1 MKIKFLITGFL
12 TLGSLGASAQKGELN
27 TAQDQLG
34 QYQVARGQKILAS
47 QAKSDLAGA
56 KTAIDKASLN
66 AKTSALPLTYALKA
80 AIYANIA
87 VSDSVQTTSAA
98 AFTTA
103 GDALK
108 QAKTLDTKNENTK
121 LIDEANRELAQY
133 SLTQGVTA
141 YQNKKYDDA
150 YKAFDMAHQLL
161 PTDTTIMFN
170 SAISA
175 SNAKNYPA
183 AITSYNNL
191 LASNYTRKQDIYN
204 NLIPLY
210 LNSKDTATALKTVND
225 AVAKYPANNALRREG
240 IEIALQSGKTTDVL
254 TSIDNAI
261 TNDPKNK
268 VLYYYKGLTYS
279 QIGDAARAKTG
290 KSKDAA
296 GALQRQNSLDAY
308 SKAADAFK
316 QAVEI
321 DPNYFDAEMN
331 LGYVLMQPAIVSYNA
346 ANQLPVNQQKQ
357 YVAMRTKA
365 NEQFDV
371 SKPYLLK
378 AVELKP
384 NSTDALSNLMNYY
397 RGNSDPA
404 HAAEYKAKAADLKK
418 QIDALQTNKL

>member
-12 TLGSLGASAQKGELN
+12 ALSSVAVFAQKGELN

-34 QYQVARGQKILAS
+34 QYQVARGQKILAA

-56 KTAIDKASLN
+56 KTAIDKASTN
-66 AKTSALPLTYALKA
+66 TKTSALPLTYALKA

-87 VSDSVQTTSAA
+87 VNDSVQTTSAV

-108 QAKTLDTKNENTK
+108 QAKTLDTKNENTR

-161 PTDTTIMFN
+161 PADTTIMFN

-225 AVAKYPANNALRREG
+225 AVAKYPTNNALRKEG

-279 QIGDAARAKTG
+279 QIGDAARAKAD
-290 KSKDAA
+290 KIKDAS
-296 GALQRQNSLDAY
+296 GASQRQNSLDAY

-316 QAVEI
+316 QAVQI

-331 LGYVLMQPAIVSYNA
+331 LGYVLMQPAIVSYNS
-346 ANQLPVNQQKQ
+346 ANQLPANQQKQ
-357 YVAMRTKA
+357 YVAMRAKA
-365 NEQFDV
+365 NEQFDIA
-371 SKPYLLK
+371 KPYLLK

-384 NSTDALSNLMNYY
+384 GSSDALSNLMNYY
-397 RGNSDPA
+397 RGDSDPA
-404 HAAEYKAKAADLKK
+404 HTAEYKVKAADLKK
-418 QIDALQTNKL
+418 QIDALKTNKL